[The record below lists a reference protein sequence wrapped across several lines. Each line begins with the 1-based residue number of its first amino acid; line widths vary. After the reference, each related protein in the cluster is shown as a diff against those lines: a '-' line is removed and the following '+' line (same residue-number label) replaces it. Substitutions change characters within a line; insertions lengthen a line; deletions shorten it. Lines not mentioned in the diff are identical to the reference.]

1 MEIKKV
7 IERVLNNKTRKSTVK
22 ENDVKY
28 VFQQDVEF
36 PNIHLVFLSHVSD
49 TPYFVGVI
57 EESVSGHSYNFR
69 RMTNNQE
76 VIFNYLTDL
85 KEIEEKK
92 FC

>member
-7 IERVLNNKTRKSTVK
+7 IERVLKNKTRKSTVK

-36 PNIHLVFLSHVSD
+36 PNIYLVFLSHVSD

-57 EESVSGHSYNFR
+57 AKSVEGNYYNFK
-69 RMTNNQE
+69 RMTGN
-76 VIFNYLTDL
+76 
-85 KEIEEKK
+85 KEIIFKQLFYIDELEEKT
-92 FC
+92 FL

>member
-28 VFQQDVEF
+28 VLQQDVEF
-36 PNIHLVFLSHVSD
+36 PNIYLVFLSHVSD
-49 TPYFVGVI
+49 TPYFVGLI
-57 EESVSGHSYNFR
+57 EESVSGNFYNFK

-85 KEIEEKK
+85 KEIEEKT

>member
-7 IERVLNNKTRKSTVK
+7 IERVLKNKTRKTTVK

-28 VFQQDVEF
+28 VLQQDVEF
-36 PNIHLVFLSHVSD
+36 PNTYLVSLSHVSD
-49 TPYFVGVI
+49 QPYFVGLI
-57 EESVSGHSYNFR
+57 EESVSGNFYNFR
-69 RMTNNQE
+69 RTTNNQE

-85 KEIEEKK
+85 KEIEEKT